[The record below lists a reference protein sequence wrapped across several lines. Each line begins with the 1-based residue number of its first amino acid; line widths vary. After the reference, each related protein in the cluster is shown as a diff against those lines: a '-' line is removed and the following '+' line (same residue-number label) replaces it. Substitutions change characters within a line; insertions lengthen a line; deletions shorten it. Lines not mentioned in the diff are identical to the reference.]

1 MGVLRFRTLDR
12 WAALRFRGVELGFQE
27 VEMSAGEPSSG
38 FSAWGAARIAARLV
52 GIILAAAA
60 IVP

>member
-1 MGVLRFRTLDR
+1 
-12 WAALRFRGVELGFQE
+12 
-27 VEMSAGEPSSG
+27 MSAGEPSSG

-60 IVP
+60 IVPYAIVAPNFG